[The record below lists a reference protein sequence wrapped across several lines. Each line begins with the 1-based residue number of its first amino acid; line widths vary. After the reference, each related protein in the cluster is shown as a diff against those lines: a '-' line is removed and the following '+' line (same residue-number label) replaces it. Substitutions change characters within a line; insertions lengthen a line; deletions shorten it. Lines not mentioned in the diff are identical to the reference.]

1 LQRDKRNLRDPRKK
15 RNERDPRD
23 KPMNAINASNA
34 MNAINAPPLIWA
46 EVDLSA
52 VAHNVR
58 ELRRCADP
66 KAKLMAVVKANG
78 YGHGAVEAARTA
90 LANGAEW
97 LGVARLPEAI
107 PLREAGFGVPIL
119 VFGYTPPAAAGR
131 LIDYDLRQSV
141 YSPAAARAYSEAA
154 AARGKRIRV
163 HVKVDTGMGRLG
175 MVPAALS
182 GQAPGHA
189 VGEDFIREATAIARL
204 PGLDTEGI
212 FTHFAASDSSDTSY
226 AERQLALFL
235 EVLSALRAAGLEFA
249 VRHAA
254 NSAAVIALPE
264 SHLDLVRPGIALYG
278 LRPSDEIDLTGISLQ
293 PAMALKTR
301 IIHLKSVPA
310 GACISYGMTYR
321 TPSPTVIAT
330 IPAGY
335 ADGYRRLLSSRGE
348 MLVGGRRVPVVGRVC
363 MDLTMLD
370 VGTVPGVQVEDE
382 VVIFGKQ
389 GGESLSADD
398 IARVLN
404 TINYEIV
411 CDVTA
416 RVPRVYQ
423 NNR

>member
-1 LQRDKRNLRDPRKK
+1 
-15 RNERDPRD
+15 
-23 KPMNAINASNA
+23 MNAINT
-34 MNAINAPPLIWA
+34 PPLIWA

-107 PLREAGFGVPIL
+107 PLREAGFGAPIL
-119 VFGYTPPAAAGR
+119 VFGYTPPADAGR

-141 YSPAAARAYSEAA
+141 YSPAVARAYSEAA

-175 MVPAALS
+175 MVPAALF

-301 IIHLKSVPA
+301 IVHLKSVPA